1 VRWRYTGALAFHT
14 ETVADM
20 INRSQLKW
28 VFLSLVALRLIVGFH
43 FFTEGKSKIDQGD
56 WSAAPFFA
64 AAKGPM
70 APYFHSLMPDWNQL
84 DTLCV
89 VKQPAQKSAG
99 GDVNLV
105 ANSPGSST
113 GAAIAPVQIDPFR
126 TFGQWDIFLE
136 DILVGYRLKQS
147 EIAQRIDLLSEE
159 MQRLE
164 ADRAAAQA
172 AGNAGLEAELGQQ
185 HQQRAAVRQR
195 LQQADP
201 LVDLLEI
208 VKRRQEQLTDYL
220 EFPAHRDEILKS
232 VADED
237 RLVGFL
243 RDGENRAGSG
253 QDVESLRQQIATI
266 RGDIRSVR
274 SKHATEIQGIWNGL
288 EEEMNAYG
296 LELLSPLES
305 GWTLQQK
312 VALHKPF
319 ELNPTHQ
326 LYWINTIVP
335 YFDTAV
341 GILLLIGLFSRLT
354 SLAAA
359 GFLMGIIVTQP
370 LWVPDHDPKI
380 IWNLVEFGALLVLA
394 ATVAGRFGGL
404 DYFLYR
410 WLGRS
415 ESAEAQLSPPP
426 TDHSTR
432 RNGE

>member
-1 VRWRYTGALAFHT
+1 
-14 ETVADM
+14 M
-20 INRSQLKW
+20 IKRSQLKW
-28 VFLSLVALRLIVGFH
+28 IFLSLVALRLIVGFH
-43 FFTEGKSKIDQGD
+43 FFTEGKSKIEQGD

-64 AAKGPM
+64 AAKGPL
-70 APYFHSLMPDWNQL
+70 APYFHSLMPDWNHL

-89 VKQPAQKSAG
+89 VKQPAKPATG
-99 GDVNLV
+99 GGVSLV
-105 ANSPGSST
+105 ANNPAELTAVSEQ
-113 GAAIAPVQIDPFR
+113 VVIDPFR

-147 EIAQRIDLLSEE
+147 EIAERIEVLGQE
-159 MQRLE
+159 MTRLE
-164 ADRAAAQA
+164 SDSAAAMS
-172 AGNAGLEAELGQQ
+172 AGNAGLAAELTQQ
-185 HQQRAAVRQR
+185 REQRAAVRQR
-195 LQQADP
+195 LERADP

-208 VKRRQEQLTDYL
+208 VRRRQDQLTEYL
-220 EFPAHRDEILKS
+220 EFPTHRDEILKS

-237 RLVGFL
+237 RLIGFL
-243 RDGENRAGSG
+243 RDGENRSGSG
-253 QDVESLRQQIATI
+253 RDVASLRQQIGTI

-274 SKHATEIQGIWNGL
+274 TKHAGEIQGIWNGL

-296 LELLSPLES
+296 LELLSPLET

-312 VALHKPF
+312 VALTKPF
-319 ELNPTHQ
+319 QLNPAHQ

-341 GILLLIGLFSRLT
+341 GILLLLGLFSRIT

-380 IWNLVEFGALLVLA
+380 IWNIVEFGALLVLA

-410 WLGRS
+410 LFGRS
-415 ESAEAQLSPPP
+415 EPAQTPVVAAGPVQP
-426 TDHSTR
+426 T
-432 RNGE
+432 